1 MDKESVKYRAR
12 KRWGFLGLP
21 WTFTV
26 YNVGEDLLTVD
37 TGFFR
42 REENDCYMY
51 KIQDAKLTRSLGQRM
66 FGLGTVTCFT
76 GDTTDK
82 QLVLKNIRQ
91 SMEIKDYIV
100 KASEQARL
108 RRRTVNMQNIGADID
123 DLDTIIDNA

>member
-1 MDKESVKYRAR
+1 MVDKSRIIWHDR
-12 KRWGFLGLP
+12 KRNGLGLP

-37 TGFFR
+37 TGFFK

-51 KIQDAKLTRSLGQRM
+51 KIQDAKLTRSLTQRM

-123 DLDTIIDNA
+123 DLETIIDNA

>member
-26 YNVGEDLLTVD
+26 YNVGDDLLTVD
-37 TGFFR
+37 TGFFK

-82 QLVLKNIRQ
+82 QLVLKNIKQ
-91 SMEIKDYIV
+91 SMEIKDYII